1 MQTHHTN
8 PHACHFASPKL
19 SVACGYEDW
28 QLRPSV
34 ISQRESEP
42 AVEITLTVR
51 GATGDDCTVL
61 ISGHYRFESAE
72 KGGKGSLREHLI
84 SSDSAVGAH
93 IAAGQSNEG

>member
-1 MQTHHTN
+1 MRKCTLRSQELADTSHKSS
-8 PHACHFASPKL
+8 CL
-19 SVACGYEDW
+19 SYCISKAECACGYEDW

-61 ISGHYRFESAE
+61 ISGHYRFESAAKE
-72 KGGKGSLREHLI
+72 GKVL
-84 SSDSAVGAH
+84 
-93 IAAGQSNEG
+93 

>member
-1 MQTHHTN
+1 MRKCTLRSQELRTHHTN
-8 PHACHFASPKL
+8 PHACRFASLKL

-61 ISGHYRFESAE
+61 ISGHYHLESAAKE
-72 KGGKGSLREHLI
+72 GKVL
-84 SSDSAVGAH
+84 
-93 IAAGQSNEG
+93 